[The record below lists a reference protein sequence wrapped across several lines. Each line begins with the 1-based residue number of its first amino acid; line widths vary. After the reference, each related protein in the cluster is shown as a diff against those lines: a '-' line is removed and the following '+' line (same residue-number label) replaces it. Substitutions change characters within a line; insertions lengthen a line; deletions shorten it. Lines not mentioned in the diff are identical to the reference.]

1 MTRLILLFIASVLP
15 LSAHADGDVDG
26 VIKGVEA
33 AYKDVKTLRAD
44 FVQVT
49 RSKAM
54 GDETRQRGRVKLKR
68 PRKMQWVFTQPAGK
82 EFVTNG
88 ETMWV
93 WSASENQVIVSKGM
107 ASSGQGM
114 SQLLDDLNRLGEL
127 FDVTLLDNAGKPNSV
142 LLSLKPKQD
151 AGFQNLQLRLA
162 KKDYTVQEV
171 LMVDAFNNEVQLTFS
186 AVKNNVDIA
195 DGDFT
200 FAVPD
205 GAQVLNA
212 DGP

>member
-1 MTRLILLFIASVLP
+1 MSRLILLFLASVLSLP
-15 LSAHADGDVDG
+15 ALADGDVNA
-26 VIKGVEA
+26 VIAGVEA
-33 AYKDVKTLRAD
+33 AYKDVRTLRAD

-68 PRKMQWVFTQPAGK
+68 PRKMKWVFTQPAGK

-93 WSASENQVIVSKGM
+93 WSAAENQVIVSKGM
-107 ASSGQGM
+107 AASGQGM
-114 SQLLDDLNRLGEL
+114 SQLLDDLNRLGDL
-127 FDVTLLDNAGKPNSV
+127 FDVSLLDNTGKPNSV
-142 LLSLKPKQD
+142 VLSLKPKQD
-151 AGFQNLQLRLA
+151 AGFQSLKLRLM
-162 KKDYTVQEV
+162 KKNYSVQEV
-171 LMVDAFNNEVQLTFS
+171 TMIDAFGNEVQLIFNG
-186 AVKNNVDIA
+186 VKNNA
-195 DGDFT
+195 DLDDSLFN
-200 FAVPD
+200 FVVPE

>member
-1 MTRLILLFIASVLP
+1 MSRVMFLFLVSF
-15 LSAHADGDVDG
+15 LSPMALADGDVSA
-26 VIKGVEA
+26 VIAGVEA
-33 AYKDVKTLRAD
+33 AYKDVRTLRAD

-68 PRKMQWVFTQPAGK
+68 PRKMKWVFTQPAGK

-93 WSASENQVIVSKGM
+93 WSAPENQVIVSKGM
-107 ASSGQGM
+107 AAGGQGM
-114 SQLLDDLNRLGEL
+114 SQLLDDLNRLGDL
-127 FDVTLLDNAGKPNSV
+127 FDVSLLDNKAKPNSV
-142 LLSLKPKQD
+142 FLSLKPKQD
-151 AGFQNLQLRLA
+151 AGFQSLKLRLT
-162 KKDYTVQEV
+162 KKNYSVQEV
-171 LMVDAFNNEVQLTFS
+171 VMIDAFGNEVQLIFN
-186 AVKNNVDIA
+186 AVKNNVELD
-195 DGDFT
+195 DSQFN
-200 FAVPD
+200 FVVPE